1 MGVCQNL
8 IRKKNK
14 VIIINNNK
22 IKSNNKIEVK
32 KNEKFTI
39 THNNDF
45 QLSNIPTT
53 FTDTSPQ
60 SKILSSP
67 KNKCGQTTSNL
78 SSNSTFSPIYT
89 PHSSL
94 NFNIEA
100 TIGETEIPIYIEEN
114 ENIII
119 KINENINSKNT
130 WSFLPNENPIDYLG
144 YPNYKYKDNNI
155 GSLFL
160 RISGSQTIYHLD
172 KQINSFKVSS
182 KGNLL
187 FFANLDPNDY
197 SLYEP
202 KGALELTIIGGNP
215 VFENE
220 LNSPFDINNI
230 KIRKNSFNLN
240 NVLKE
245 KQILKY
251 INKARN
257 DILEFYNEYFN
268 VNDAWELNKE
278 LKEYVKNNN
287 FKRKEL
293 KIQDEL
299 NNIAQQH
306 CEELCVNGTTG
317 EIGIDGLNIKHKIK
331 KNPKRYFS
339 GINII
344 YGINNPLLIVK
355 RMILDKYSKSKKNRI
370 NIFFHQY
377 YNVGISLREH
387 ISYKYCCVITFSD

>member
-14 VIIINNNK
+14 VVRINENK
-22 IKSNNKIEVK
+22 INSNNQIKIK
-32 KNEKFTI
+32 KNDKLII
-39 THNNDF
+39 THNDF
-45 QLSNIPTT
+45 QLSNFPTT

-67 KNKCGQTTSNL
+67 KNKFGQTTSNL

-119 KINENINSKNT
+119 KINENINCQNT

-144 YPNYKYKDNNI
+144 YPDYKYKDNNI

-160 RISGSQTIYHLD
+160 RISGSQEIYHLD
-172 KQINSFKVSS
+172 KQINSFKVNS

-202 KGALELTIIGGNP
+202 KGILEITIIGGNYI
-215 VFENE
+215 FENE
-220 LNSPFDINNI
+220 LNSPYDINNNKI
-230 KIRKNSFNLN
+230 KKMGFNLN
-240 NVLKE
+240 NILKE
-245 KQILKY
+245 KKILKY
-251 INKARN
+251 INIARN
-257 DILEFYNEYFN
+257 NLLKFINDYFTLEEINEYLKFLKKIN
-268 VNDAWELNKE
+268 FKKKE
-278 LKEYVKNNN
+278 LQMCDKLNMAAQEHCKDLCNN
-287 FKRKEL
+287 
-293 KIQDEL
+293 
-299 NNIAQQH
+299 
-306 CEELCVNGTTG
+306 CSTG
-317 EIGIDGLNIKHKIK
+317 EIGTDGSNLLDRIK
-331 KNPKRYFS
+331 KYYGNKFFY
-339 GINII
+339 GENII
-344 YGINNPLLIVK
+344 YGVNNPLLIVK
-355 RMILDKYSKSKKNRI
+355 SMIIDKYSKKKKNRE
-370 NIFFHQY
+370 NIFFLR
-377 YNVGISLREH
+377 YNKVGICLREH
-387 ISYKYCCVITFSD
+387 LAYKYCCVITFSE